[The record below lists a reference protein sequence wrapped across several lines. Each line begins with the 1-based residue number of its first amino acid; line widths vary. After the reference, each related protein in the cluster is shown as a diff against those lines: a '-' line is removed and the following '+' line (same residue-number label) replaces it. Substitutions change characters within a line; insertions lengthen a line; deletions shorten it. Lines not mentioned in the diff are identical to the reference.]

1 MFRFFGSKFRT
12 IHKKSV
18 FILIASFALLV
29 SQANSQTTAPRNS
42 FSGRVKTE
50 SATTSNTAQNASL
63 SRVVLNPVAVTGG
76 SSATAR
82 IVLTQAAPSGGA
94 RVLLTSANP
103 RIVSSPASVT
113 IPYGHTGAS
122 VQLTTSIVTAVRSVT
137 ITASYNNSVAG
148 ATLTVN
154 PQTTPQFAIVT
165 NPKSVSVDQGSSG
178 TVQIVTT
185 AKTGFDHSLM
195 LNVANAP
202 QNVSVSLNPSLIA
215 APGTGTAQATVSVG
229 SNVAAGNYTVKI
241 SATDGSTTHSASI
254 NLTVGGS
261 QGPVGSLK
269 GCMYH
274 QNGDS
279 YQGVDITMNRAATVN
294 FDAVL
299 YHGPSCDPNQW
310 ADEFGFGNP
319 INLGGFGYTFWFSDF
334 KDQPNTSAIWTVG
347 NQKSQCVDYT
357 TVPSC

>member
-1 MFRFFGSKFRT
+1 MFPFFGSKFRT
-12 IHKKSV
+12 IHQESV

-29 SQANSQTTAPRNS
+29 SQANSQTTTPRNS
-42 FSGRVKTE
+42 FSGRVKAE
-50 SATTSNTAQNASL
+50 SPTSAQNASL
-63 SRVVLNPVAVTGG
+63 SRVVLNPVVVTGG

-94 RVLLTSANP
+94 RVLLTSAKP
-103 RIVSSPASVT
+103 KIVSSPASVT
-113 IPYGHTGAS
+113 IPYGHIAAS
-122 VQLTTSIVTAVRSVT
+122 VQLTTSIVT
-137 ITASYNNSVAG
+137 
-148 ATLTVN
+148 VN
-154 PQTTPQFAIVT
+154 PQTTPQFTIVT
-165 NPKSVSVDQGSSG
+165 NPKSLSVDQGSSG

-202 QNVSVSLNPSLIA
+202 QGVSGSLNPSLIA

-241 SATDGSTTHSASI
+241 SATDGSSTHTASI
-254 NLTVGGS
+254 NVTVGGS
-261 QGPVGSLK
+261 QGPVGALK

-274 QNGDS
+274 QNGHS

-299 YHGPSCDPNQW
+299 YHGPSCDPSQW